1 MAKNSRGLAEQTPI
15 KAAMK
20 PIRYQAEK
28 LQPLILFA
36 DNHLLAINK
45 PAGMLSQDSGTGR
58 RNLEDWAREWVRVD
72 KNKSGAVFLNAVHR
86 IDRAVSGTVLFART
100 SKALSR
106 LNEDIRKRN
115 CKKSYHALVEGTPP
129 KTDDQLIHWLAHEH
143 HCAKVC
149 NEGDPGAQRAILS
162 YRTVLP
168 RIGKLS
174 HLEIDLETGRY
185 HQIRAQLAAMGTPI
199 AGDSKYGAKLSA
211 PDGSIALHHRQLE
224 IMHPTRKEPLIFRS
238 PYPTGSMW
246 WKGLDDSQSELEA
259 WQKKTSLFLK
269 TDA

>member
-1 MAKNSRGLAEQTPI
+1 ME
-15 KAAMK
+15 

-36 DNHLLAINK
+36 DNHLLALDK
-45 PAGMLSQDSGTGR
+45 PTGLLTQDSGTGL

-72 KNKSGAVFLNAVHR
+72 KNKSGAVFLNATHR
-86 IDRAVSGTVLFART
+86 IDRAVSGVVLFART

-115 CKKSYHALVEGTPP
+115 CKKIYHALVEGAPP
-129 KTDDQLIHWLAHEH
+129 KLADRLVHWLARGHHRAEVCHEG
-143 HCAKVC
+143 A
-149 NEGDPGAQRAILS
+149 PGAQRAILS

-168 RIGKLS
+168 EIGNLS
-174 HLEIDLETGRY
+174 LLEIDLETGRY

-199 AGDSKYGAKLSA
+199 AGDTKYGAKHPA

-224 IMHPTRKEPLIFRS
+224 IVHPTLKQPLVLQA
-238 PYPTGSMW
+238 PYPVGSKW
-246 WKGLDDSQSELEA
+246 WKGR
-259 WQKKTSLFLK
+259 TPN
-269 TDA
+269 